1 MAALGDQS
9 EEQAMAAQPKPQNRR
24 PISNI
29 VIVVGT
35 LGFLCCLFLF
45 DCVNVNVSMEWMTA
59 MQTEALPIVNRFQLT
74 EDPHS
79 PFVTLPLSLSLS
91 LSLSVFVLLGFKITY
106 TN

>member
-1 MAALGDQS
+1 MAALGEQS

-45 DCVNVNVSMEWMTA
+45 DCVNVNVSME
-59 MQTEALPIVNRFQLT
+59 
-74 EDPHS
+74 
-79 PFVTLPLSLSLS
+79 
-91 LSLSVFVLLGFKITY
+91 
-106 TN
+106 